1 MEPISPAIDTGKLI
15 NELSSANFLRETRKG
30 NMEVYTF
37 TYNEAPNLMLEVAR
51 LREVSFR
58 LAGGG
63 TGKSI
68 DLDIHDVSPT
78 PYKQLVVWNP
88 REKDIVGGYR
98 YAVCRHHFK
107 SPDSRP
113 DLSMADYFKFNH
125 NFKLDYLPKSIEL
138 GRAWIQPKY
147 QATAKNIRY
156 IYALDNL
163 WDGLG
168 GLILQYPEI
177 KYFYGK
183 ITLFPNYKSEARNIL
198 YWFLDHYLMDK
209 ENLMEPIHKTI
220 SANHFDYNALGFKGT
235 DYTSDLKT
243 LSLVLRQLGEFIPPL
258 VSAYLN
264 LTDQIKVFGTVFCPD
279 FGNTYETGIMLRIKD
294 IKEEMLKR
302 YTTINQKVDVGYA

>member
-1 MEPISPAIDTGKLI
+1 MEPIASAIDQEKLI
-15 NELSSANFLRETRKG
+15 NELTTVNYLRDSRKG

-37 TYNEAPNLMLEVAR
+37 NYNEAPNLMLEVAR

-58 LAGGG
+58 QAGGG
-63 TGKSI
+63 TGKSF
-68 DLDIHDVSPT
+68 DLDIHDVSPV
-78 PYKQLVVWNP
+78 PYTQLIVWNP

-98 YAVCRHHFK
+98 YAVCRQHCLTPH
-107 SPDSRP
+107 SRP
-113 DLSMADYFKFNH
+113 DLSMADYFRFNH
-125 NFKLDYLPKSIEL
+125 YFKRKYLTKSIEL

-147 QATAKNIRY
+147 QATAKDVRY

-183 ITLFPNYKSEARNIL
+183 ITLFPNYNPQARNIL
-198 YWFLDHYLMDK
+198 YWFLHHYLSDK
-209 ENLMEPIHKTI
+209 ENLMEPVNKTVLFNEI
-220 SANHFDYNALGFKGT
+220 DYQKLGFSGC
-235 DYTSDLKT
+235 DYHYDLK
-243 LSLVLRQLGEFIPPL
+243 VLPQALKTQGEFIPPL

-294 IKEEMLKR
+294 IKEERLKR
-302 YTTINQKVDVGYA
+302 YTTSIKTLI